1 MISLLRRFVRP
12 KTPAKRLT
20 DAMQNSRIVFTD
32 AQNIVPVLGKE
43 PAMRRRF
50 KWDKTYLNW
59 GLTAFF
65 VIAASLLFYF
75 AVAHIAIL
83 GSALRRLV
91 TILAPFI
98 WGLVICYLLSP
109 MMNFMERSLFLPLGK
124 RLYRKNKKN
133 NGKKFARV
141 MSVLFSEIILLLILA
156 ALVYLIIPQVLSSV
170 QTLVQNSGAYAENV
184 SNWLDGLLQDYPD
197 LDEYVGSVFG
207 NFNTNVGN
215 WLETK
220 VLPQLGSLITS
231 VTSGVYGVAKSIYNL
246 IIGIVVSIYLLS
258 DKEGHL
264 AAVKRLSYTIFSVET
279 ADRLR
284 NGLLFVDK
292 TFMSFLNGKLLDSLI
307 IGIIC
312 YIVCSILQM
321 PYTLLVSVIIG
332 VTNIIPFFG
341 PLIGAVPSAL
351 IILMVSPTK
360 CLIFI
365 VFVIIL
371 QQIDGNLIGPRILG
385 NSTGITG
392 FWVMFSI
399 IVGSGLFGFWGMLLG
414 VPVFVVIYT
423 LVTRLIVKKL
433 KRSDLPWEIADY
445 EALDYIDPATLQVVK
460 KASVRREELARE
472 KLGKKEPFES
482 FPPEPPAAEAETGA
496 HEAQPQDRP

>member
-1 MISLLRRFVRP
+1 
-12 KTPAKRLT
+12 
-20 DAMQNSRIVFTD
+20 
-32 AQNIVPVLGKE
+32 
-43 PAMRRRF
+43 MRRRF

-59 GLTAFF
+59 GLTAFC

-75 AVAHIAIL
+75 AVAHISIL
-83 GSALRRLV
+83 SNALHRLV

-98 WGLVICYLLSP
+98 WGLIICYLLSP
-109 MMNFMERSLFLPLGK
+109 MMNFMESRLFLPLGK
-124 RLYRKNKKN
+124 RLYRNNKKKT
-133 NGKKFARV
+133 GKKFARV
-141 MSVLFSEIILLLILA
+141 MSLLFSEIILLA
-156 ALVYLIIPQVLSSV
+156 ALVYLIIPQVLGSV
-170 QTLVQNSGAYAENV
+170 QTLVQNSGTYAQNV
-184 SNWLDGLLQDYPD
+184 SSWLDGLLKDYPD
-197 LDEYVGSVFG
+197 LDEYANSVFG

-246 IIGIVVSIYLLS
+246 IIGIIVSVYLLS

-264 AAVKRLSYTIFSVET
+264 AAVKRLSYTVFSVEM
-279 ADRLR
+279 ADKIR
-284 NGLLFVDK
+284 NGMVFVDK
-292 TFMSFLNGKLLDSLI
+292 TFMGFLNGKLLDSLI

-341 PLIGAVPSAL
+341 PLIGLVPSAL
-351 IILMVSPTK
+351 IILMVNPTK

-365 VFVIIL
+365 IFVIIL

-399 IVGSGLFGFWGMLLG
+399 ILGSGLFGFWGMLLG

-423 LVTRLIVKKL
+423 VINKLIVKKL

-445 EALDYIDPATLQVVK
+445 EELDYIDPATL
-460 KASVRREELARE
+460 
-472 KLGKKEPFES
+472 
-482 FPPEPPAAEAETGA
+482 
-496 HEAQPQDRP
+496 

>member
-1 MISLLRRFVRP
+1 
-12 KTPAKRLT
+12 
-20 DAMQNSRIVFTD
+20 
-32 AQNIVPVLGKE
+32 
-43 PAMRRRF
+43 MRRRF

-59 GLTAFF
+59 GLTAFC

-75 AVAHIAIL
+75 AVAHISIL
-83 GSALRRLV
+83 SNALHRLV

-98 WGLVICYLLSP
+98 WGLIICYLLSP
-109 MMNFMERSLFLPLGK
+109 MMNFMESRLFLPLGK
-124 RLYRKNKKN
+124 RLYRNNKKKT
-133 NGKKFARV
+133 GKKFARV
-141 MSVLFSEIILLLILA
+141 MSLLFSEIILLLILA
-156 ALVYLIIPQVLSSV
+156 ALVYLIIPQVLGSV
-170 QTLVQNSGAYAENV
+170 QTLVQNSGTYAQNV
-184 SNWLDGLLQDYPD
+184 SSWLDGLLKDYPD
-197 LDEYVGSVFG
+197 LDEYANSVFG

-246 IIGIVVSIYLLS
+246 IIGIIVSVYLLS

-264 AAVKRLSYTIFSVET
+264 AAVKRLSYTVFSVEM
-279 ADRLR
+279 ADKIR
-284 NGLLFVDK
+284 NGMVFVDK
-292 TFMSFLNGKLLDSLI
+292 TFMGFLNGKLLDSLI

-341 PLIGAVPSAL
+341 PLIGLVPSAL
-351 IILMVSPTK
+351 IILMVNPTK

-365 VFVIIL
+365 IFVIIL

-399 IVGSGLFGFWGMLLG
+399 ILGSGLFGFWGMLLG

-423 LVTRLIVKKL
+423 VINKLIVKKL

-445 EALDYIDPATLQVVK
+445 EELDYIDPATLQVVK

-472 KLGKKEPFES
+472 REAGKAGRPAPLEE
-482 FPPEPPAAEAETGA
+482 FPETTDLAGLRNAAPTDAQSGA
-496 HEAQPQDRP
+496 HEAPPQEKR

>member
-1 MISLLRRFVRP
+1 
-12 KTPAKRLT
+12 
-20 DAMQNSRIVFTD
+20 
-32 AQNIVPVLGKE
+32 
-43 PAMRRRF
+43 MRRRF
-50 KWDKTYLNW
+50 KWDKTYMNW

-75 AVAHIAIL
+75 AVAHIAVLGNALSRLAGIL
-83 GSALRRLV
+83 S
-91 TILAPFI
+91 PFI
-98 WGLVICYLLSP
+98 WGFVISYLLSP
-109 MMNFMERSLFLPLGK
+109 MMNAMENRLFLPLGK
-124 RLYRKNKKN
+124 RLYRKSKKN
-133 NGKKFARV
+133 GAKKFARV
-141 MSVLFSEIILLLILA
+141 LSVLFSEIILLLILA

-170 QTLVQNSGAYAENV
+170 QTLVQNSGVYAENV
-184 SNWLDGLLQDYPD
+184 SGWLNGLLEDYPD
-197 LDEYVGSVFG
+197 LNEYVAGVFG

-231 VTSGVYGVAKSIYNL
+231 VTSGVYGVARSIY
-246 IIGIVVSIYLLS
+246 
-258 DKEGHL
+258 
-264 AAVKRLSYTIFSVET
+264 
-279 ADRLR
+279 
-284 NGLLFVDK
+284 
-292 TFMSFLNGKLLDSLI
+292 SLI

-351 IILMVSPTK
+351 IILMVNPTK

-365 VFVIIL
+365 VFIIIL
-371 QQIDGNLIGPRILG
+371 QQVDGNLIGPRILG

-399 IVGSGLFGFWGMLLG
+399 ILGSGLFGFWGMLLG

-423 LVTRLIVKKL
+423 LITKLIVKKL

-445 EALDYIDPATLQVVK
+445 EELDYIDPATLQVVK

-472 KLGKKEPFES
+472 KLSRKVPFEQ
-482 FPPEPPAAEAETGA
+482 FPPDPSDAEAGTGA
-496 HEAQPQDRP
+496 HEAPQGKE